1 VSEESTISLELRAR
15 QQKQMLEELRMLRKH
30 ALVTQGIV
38 LRLDGTVQGLVAEI
52 RAEHSRYSRLDR
64 RVREIEERG

>member
-1 VSEESTISLELRAR
+1 VSEESTISLELLAR
-15 QQKQMLEELRMLRKH
+15 PQKQMLDELRMLRDD
-30 ALVTQGIV
+30 ALVTQSIV

-64 RVREIEERG
+64 RVRELEERR